1 MRRIEELDAL
11 LITNE
16 ELKET
21 IEELGWKT
29 FITEIKSGFEH
40 SSLGYNIAPEKVYV
54 DTEVSDMRCMP
65 AYLPRYDPQYC
76 GVKIVSVAPENK
88 RLGLPTVLGEYLL
101 RDAETQQL
109 IAILQA
115 EEMTAYRT
123 GAATG
128 VATEALSR
136 MNCETL
142 GIIGTGKQAPYQV
155 KAILAVRPSI
165 DTVKVYDAIGQRA
178 RKFKESHERE
188 MGIEISIVSLED
200 AIDSDIVTTVTPAT
214 KPFISPELIK
224 PGMHLNGVG
233 ADSKTKIEFDP
244 EVLKKC
250 RIFVD
255 DLAQCIHSGEI
266 YQGLEKGTVVKENL
280 IPLGDV
286 LLGKAEGRTSEED
299 ITFFKS
305 TGVAFQDLITAI
317 LVFKRLKQ

>member
-1 MRRIEELDAL
+1 MRRIEELDTF

-21 IEELGWKT
+21 IEEIGWKT
-29 FITEIKSGFEH
+29 FISEIKSGFEH
-40 SSLGYNIAPEKVYV
+40 SSLGYSIAPEKVYV
-54 DTEVSDMRCMP
+54 NTEVSDMRCMP
-65 AYLPRYDPQYC
+65 AYLPKYNPHYC

-88 RLGLPTVLGEYLL
+88 KLSLPTVLGEYLL
-101 RDAETQQL
+101 RDAKTQQL

-128 VATEALSR
+128 VATEALAR
-136 MNCETL
+136 RDCETL
-142 GIIGTGKQAPYQV
+142 GIIGAGKQAPYQV

-200 AIDSDIVTTVTPAT
+200 AMDSDIITTVTPAT
-214 KPFISPELIK
+214 KPFISPEQIK

-233 ADSKTKIEFDP
+233 ADSKAKIEFDP
-244 EVLKKC
+244 EVLKKS
-250 RIFVD
+250 RIFID
-255 DLAQCIHSGEI
+255 DLSQCIHSGEI
-266 YQGLEKGTVVKENL
+266 YQGLEKGTVVKEDL

-286 LLGKAEGRTSEED
+286 LLGKANGRRSDDD

-317 LVFKRLKQ
+317 LVFEKLKQ